1 MYNLINMDKCFS
13 KFAIGSICIAATIL
27 MLIVTNSVDISN
39 AHAQT
44 NGNNI
49 GTKRTIEIQRT
60 TSSGENVTDND
71 DDVGDIPAQTNGNNI
86 GTKRT
91 IEIQRTTSSGEN
103 VTDNDDVVG
112 DIPAQTNASTIGT
125 NRAINIQRTTSS
137 GENVTDNDD
146 DVVGN
151 ALIMPSRIINNFG
164 SVAIDKFANIFIADS
179 GIVPF

>member
-71 DDVGDIPAQTNGNNI
+71 D
-86 GTKRT
+86 
-91 IEIQRTTSSGEN
+91 
-103 VTDNDDVVG
+103 VVG

-146 DVVGN
+146 DVVVGN
-151 ALIMPSRIINNFG
+151 TLIMPSRIINNFG

>member
-71 DDVGDIPAQTNGNNI
+71 DDV
-86 GTKRT
+86 
-91 IEIQRTTSSGEN
+91 
-103 VTDNDDVVG
+103 VG

-146 DVVGN
+146 DVVVGN
-151 ALIMPSRIINNFG
+151 TLIMPSRIINNFG